1 MSNAFDEWP
10 EKYDQW
16 FDTPI
21 GRLIRQYESELSV
34 KMLEPVHGET
44 ILDAGCGTGVFTGDL
59 LSAGARVVGLELSLP
74 MLQRAGWKFRQFP
87 YQMVQGDM
95 TGLPFAHGAF
105 DKTIS
110 LTALEF
116 IDDAG
121 SAISELFRVTKPGGR
136 ILVATLNSL
145 SPWARRR
152 EAAGKRGHPLFSR
165 AIFRSPD
172 QLKALSPLPC
182 VIKTAIHFQKDDNLD
197 EAKEEEKKGQ
207 MQSLATGAFLAACWQ
222 KPARCQKPACW
233 EKPL

>member
-1 MSNAFDEWP
+1 MPKAFDEWP
-10 EKYDQW
+10 EKYDLW
-16 FDTPI
+16 FKTPI
-21 GRLIRQYESELSV
+21 GSLIRHYESKLTAE
-34 KMLEPVHGET
+34 MLEPVHGEL
-44 ILDAGCGTGVFTGDL
+44 ILDAGCGTGVFTGNL

-74 MLQRAGWKFRQFP
+74 MLHRAAEKLRQFSF
-87 YQMVQGDM
+87 QMVQGDM
-95 TGLPFAHGAF
+95 TCLPFTHGAF
-105 DKTIS
+105 DKTVS

-116 IDDAG
+116 IDDARA
-121 SAISELFRVTKPGGR
+121 AISELFRVTKPGGR

-182 VIKTAIHFQKDDNLD
+182 VIKTAIHFQKDDNPD
-197 EAKEEEKKGQ
+197 EAKKIEKEGQ
-207 MQSLATGAFLAACWQ
+207 MKSLATGAFLAACWR
-222 KPARCQKPACW
+222 KPACWQKPACW

>member
-1 MSNAFDEWP
+1 MPQAFDEWP

-21 GRLIRQYESELSV
+21 GRLIRQYEGGLTV
-34 KMLEPVHGET
+34 KMLEPAHGET

-74 MLQRAGWKFRQFP
+74 MLQRAGWKLRQSSFR
-87 YQMVQGDM
+87 MVQGDM
-95 TGLPFAHGAF
+95 TCLPFAHDAF

-116 IDDAG
+116 IDDARA
-121 SAISELFRVTKPGGR
+121 AISELFRVTKPGGR

-152 EAAGKRGHPLFSR
+152 QAAAKQGHPLFR
-165 AIFRSPD
+165 HAIFRSSD

-182 VIKTAIHFQKDDNLD
+182 VIKTAIHFQKDDNPE
-197 EAKEEEKKGQ
+197 EAKDVEKEGRRAN
-207 MQSLATGAFLAACWQ
+207 SETGAFLAACWQ
-222 KPARCQKPACW
+222 KPTCW
-233 EKPL
+233 